1 MTNTAQPGVAG
12 GQRTVGLIGGM
23 SWASTATY
31 YRLINEDVAAR
42 LGGLHSARVLIHSFD
57 FHDIEALQQAGD
69 WDAAGEALAQAGLG
83 LRRAGA
89 EALVICAN
97 TMHKVA
103 AAVEAAS
110 GLPVLHVADA
120 TAKAV
125 LATPARR
132 VGLLGTRYTME
143 QAFIRDRLVANGLEV
158 IIPADD
164 ERIVVNRVIYDEL
177 CQGQVVEASRQA
189 YDHIIAA
196 LVARGAEAIILG
208 CTELG
213 LLVETAP
220 VPLFDTTV
228 LHARAAVDFAVG
240 AAN

>member
-1 MTNTAQPGVAG
+1 MTNASHTDPDGR
-12 GQRTVGLIGGM
+12 RTVGLIGGM

-42 LGGLHSARVLIHSFD
+42 LGGLHSARLLVHSFD
-57 FHDIEALQQAGD
+57 FHDIEAFQQAGE
-69 WDAAGEALAQAGLG
+69 WEAAGAALAHAGLG
-83 LRRAGA
+83 LQRAGA

-103 AAVEAAS
+103 GAVEQAT

-125 LATPARR
+125 LATSARR
-132 VGLLGTRYTME
+132 VGLLGTRFTME
-143 QAFIRDRLVANGLEV
+143 QAFIRDRLAAHGLEV
-158 IIPADD
+158 MVPADD
-164 ERIVVNRVIYDEL
+164 DRRIVNRVIYDEL
-177 CQGQVVEASRQA
+177 CQGRVLETSREA
-189 YDHIIAA
+189 YDRIIAA
-196 LVARGAEAIILG
+196 LVDRGAEAVILG

-213 LLVETAP
+213 LLVEEAP

-228 LHARAAVDFAVG
+228 LHARAAADFAVG
-240 AAN
+240 LPA

>member
-1 MTNTAQPGVAG
+1 MTRSSQTPPGP
-12 GQRTVGLIGGM
+12 RPVGLIGGM

-31 YRLINEDVAAR
+31 YRLINQGVAAR
-42 LGGLHSARVLIHSFD
+42 LGGLHSARLLIHSFD

-69 WDAAGEALAQAGLG
+69 WTAAGEALAQAGLG

-89 EALVICAN
+89 QALLICAN

-103 AAVEAAS
+103 GAVEQAT

-120 TAKAV
+120 TATAV

-143 QAFIRDRLVANGLEV
+143 QDFIRGRLAGHGLEV
-158 IIPADD
+158 IIPGDD
-164 ERIVVNRVIYDEL
+164 DRLTVNRVIYDEL
-177 CQGQVVEASRQA
+177 CQGLVLDGSRDA
-189 YDHIIAA
+189 YDRIIAS
-196 LVARGAEAIILG
+196 LVDQGAEAIVLG

-228 LHARAAVDFAVG
+228 LHARAAADFAVG
-240 AAN
+240 

>member
-1 MTNTAQPGVAG
+1 MINTAQTETPA

-42 LGGLHSARVLIHSFD
+42 LGGLHSARLLIHSFD

-120 TAKAV
+120 TAQAV

-143 QAFIRDRLVANGLEV
+143 QAFIRDRLTANGLEV

-164 ERIVVNRVIYDEL
+164 ERILVNRVIYDEL
-177 CQGQVVEASRQA
+177 CQGQVMDASREA
-189 YDHIIAA
+189 YDRIIAA
-196 LVARGAEAIILG
+196 LVGRGAEAIILG

-213 LLVETAP
+213 LLVEAAP

-228 LHARAAVDFAVG
+228 LHARAAADFAVG
-240 AAN
+240 AAS

>member
-1 MTNTAQPGVAG
+1 MTIAAQTGTSDRR
-12 GQRTVGLIGGM
+12 RTVGLIGGM

-42 LGGLHSARVLIHSFD
+42 LGGLHSARLLMHSFD
-57 FHDIEALQQAGD
+57 FHDIEAYQQAGA
-69 WDAAGEALAQAGLG
+69 WDAAGVALAQAGLG
-83 LRRAGA
+83 LQRAGA

-103 AAVEAAS
+103 DAVEQAT

-120 TAKAV
+120 AARAV

-132 VGLLGTRYTME
+132 VGLLGTRFTME
-143 QAFIRDRLVANGLEV
+143 QGFIRDRLAGRGLEV
-158 IIPADD
+158 IIPGD
-164 ERIVVNRVIYDEL
+164 EDRLVVNRVIYDEL
-177 CQGQVVEASRQA
+177 CQGRVLETSREA
-189 YDHIIAA
+189 YDRIIAG
-196 LVARGAEAIILG
+196 LVDRGAEAIVLG

-220 VPLFDTTV
+220 VPLFDTTI
-228 LHARAAVDFAVG
+228 LHARAAADFAVG
-240 AAN
+240 GAG

>member
-1 MTNTAQPGVAG
+1 MTHTAPTTPPA

-42 LGGLHSARVLIHSFD
+42 LGGLHSARLLIHSFD
-57 FHDIEALQQAGD
+57 FHDIEAFQQAGD
-69 WDAAGEALAQAGLG
+69 WDAAGAALAEAGLG
-83 LRRAGA
+83 LQRAGA
-89 EALVICAN
+89 QALLICAN

-103 AAVEAAS
+103 GAVEQAT

-120 TAKAV
+120 AARAV

-132 VGLLGTRYTME
+132 VGLLGTRFTME
-143 QAFIRDRLVANGLEV
+143 QGFIRHRLAGHGLEV
-158 IIPADD
+158 IVPGD
-164 ERIVVNRVIYDEL
+164 EDRLTVNRVIYDEL
-177 CQGQVVEASRQA
+177 CQGRVLQTSRDA
-189 YDHIIAA
+189 YDRIIAR
-196 LVARGAEAIILG
+196 LVDHGAEAIILG

-213 LLVETAP
+213 LLVDTAP

-228 LHARAAVDFAVG
+228 LHARAAADFAVG
-240 AAN
+240 GG